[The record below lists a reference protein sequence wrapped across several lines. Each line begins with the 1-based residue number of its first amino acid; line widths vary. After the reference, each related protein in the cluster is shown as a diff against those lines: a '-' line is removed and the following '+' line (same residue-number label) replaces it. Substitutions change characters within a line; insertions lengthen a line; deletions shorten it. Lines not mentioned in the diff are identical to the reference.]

1 MEGWAPEL
9 VRARKAEMEGC
20 PPRRAASRGEVDWGR
35 DGSGHRAEG
44 RWRGGPEPGGAGR
57 AERRLGRAE
66 RRWGAGRGGAGA
78 RLPEQTQQLP
88 AAAGGPRRAPQGEG
102 GRRAVR
108 GHHVAAGPAAA
119 ARHAVVL
126 QAEAAEEA
134 ALRAAL
140 TRGNPP
146 TLDSSGLARCSSSVP
161 PPREGALGRP
171 GGSGLF

>member
-9 VRARKAEMEGC
+9 VRARKTEMEGC

-44 RWRGGPEPGGAGR
+44 RWRVGPGPGGAGR
-57 AERRLGRAE
+57 AEQ
-66 RRWGAGRGGAGA
+66 RWGPKEGGSGA
-78 RLPEQTQQLP
+78 RLPKQTQQLP

-102 GRRAVR
+102 GRRTIR
-108 GHHVAAGPAAA
+108 GHHMAAGPAAA

-126 QAEAAEEA
+126 QAEAVEEA

-146 TLDSSGLARCSSSVP
+146 TLDSSGLARCPASVP
-161 PPREGALGRP
+161 PLREGALGRP
-171 GGSGLF
+171 GGFGLF